1 MRLGSVGLG
10 LPPVIATLSSSSA
23 MLERE
28 REIWGGFKV
37 GGSRGHG
44 EREDPDPLNKGE
56 RL

>member
-28 REIWGGFKV
+28 RERFGEGLKLEGQGGQEE
-37 GGSRGHG
+37 GNRGSGPF
-44 EREDPDPLNKGE
+44 E
-56 RL
+56 